1 MLGIKVERTRIRGQF
16 AKDIRECVRR
26 AYLAE
31 KAKRSSS
38 AASSVEESSNHRQ
51 VCKQGMRV
59 GLKLE

>member
-1 MLGIKVERTRIRGQF
+1 MLGIKVERTPIRGQF

-38 AASSVEESSNHRQ
+38 AASSVVEEASKTQQACRQ
-51 VCKQGMRV
+51 GIRD
-59 GLKLE
+59 